1 MNRFHTRLAAV
12 MIGLVGLATAAAGI
26 YMAVSF
32 ERSHYDALRD
42 NLVRGIGLIEDA
54 IDREPADDADPIV
67 RFTEL
72 ARRYRSITGARVTFI
87 AGDGTVLGDSD
98 HDPMTM
104 ENHLSRPEVM
114 EAQRRG
120 VGYDV
125 RRSDTTHH
133 NMMYVAVKRDA
144 GLSPAYIRL
153 ALGVSEI
160 ERGIR
165 RLWLGVIAGLLVL
178 LLVAAA
184 ASWRIARGMTKPL
197 EAVIRTARRI
207 RNQDYGA
214 RVDVDPRGEIGELG
228 RAVNAMAESLQRQM
242 QRIRQKESQLESV
255 LENMTSGVVMIDRSG
270 TVVLLNRMA
279 ETLLGLSAGE
289 LLGRHYA
296 EARRQYELT
305 QRIGE
310 MLGRRERARE
320 ELTLYHPEERRI
332 DIHFVPIEDRDD
344 GGLLLVLQ
352 DVTAIRRLERMRSEF
367 VANVSHELKT
377 PIAAVKGFAETL
389 LAGAGDDPA
398 ARRAFLEIIHDESER
413 LNRLVSDLLELSKI
427 ESRSAPLN
435 FSPVELGP
443 FIAKTVGLLAKEA
456 ERKNI
461 RIETEVGEALY
472 LEADE
477 DRLRQII
484 VNVLSN
490 AINYTPEG
498 GLVSIRVE
506 PVSSR
511 CASGG
516 RAIRGEVARGP
527 ANGEMGARG
536 QSETDIKRSGGTEAK
551 GGAFGRIGA
560 DTGPGGRTEEEKGAY
575 GQAETDNERRGGAEA
590 RGGAL
595 GRHRAVGGPG
605 GKTAPESGPYDQSG
619 ENGHARERAEGDRD
633 GPDAESRDRGPAD
646 VGARATDTPDAESR
660 DRGPAD
666 VGARATDTPDA
677 ESRDRGPADIG
688 ARATDT
694 PDGESRDQGPAD
706 VGARATDTPDGDY
719 DAIRIRISDNGI
731 GIPKKDLPRIFE
743 RFYRVDKARSRSSGG
758 TGLGLSI
765 VKHLVELHRGTIT
778 VESTVG
784 VGTTFTIELPVLQ
797 ESGDEAGRFFTIA
810 LHFDGPAVV

>member
-26 YMAVSF
+26 WMAVSF
-32 ERSHYDALRD
+32 ERSHYEALRD
-42 NLVRGIGLIEDA
+42 NLVREIGLIEDA
-54 IDREPADDADPIV
+54 LSREPADGADPHA

-72 ARRYRSITGARVTFI
+72 ARRYRAITGARVTFI
-87 AGDGTVLGDSD
+87 SGDGTVLGDSD
-98 HDPMTM
+98 HDPLAMD
-104 ENHLSRPEVM
+104 NHLNRPEVA
-114 EAQRRG
+114 EALREG
-120 VGYDV
+120 VGRDI

-133 NMMYVAVKRDA
+133 NLMYVAVKRDA
-144 GLSPAYIRL
+144 GEDPAFIRL

-165 RLWLGVIAGLLVL
+165 RLWLGLIAGLFLL

-207 RNQDYGA
+207 RNLDYGA
-214 RVDVDPRGEIGELG
+214 RVDVDARGEIGELG

-242 QRIRQKESQLESV
+242 QRIREKESQLESV
-255 LENMTSGVVMIDRSG
+255 LENMTSGIVRVDRSG
-270 TVVLLNRMA
+270 TVVLLNRA
-279 ETLLGLSAGE
+279 AGTLLGLSADE
-289 LLGRHYA
+289 LIGRHYT

-310 MLGRRERARE
+310 MLERRERARDE
-320 ELTLYHPEERRI
+320 FTLYHPEERQI
-332 DIHFVPIEDRDD
+332 EIHFVPIEDRDD

-389 LAGAGDDPA
+389 LAGAGDDPE
-398 ARRAFLEIIHDESER
+398 ARRAFLAIIHHESDR

-427 ESRSAPLN
+427 ESGRVPLQ

-461 RIETEVGEALY
+461 RIETEVDEALY
-472 LEADE
+472 VEADE
-477 DRLRQII
+477 DRLSQIV

-490 AINYTPEG
+490 AIHYTPEG
-498 GLVSIRVE
+498 GLVRIRVE
-506 PVSSR
+506 PVAPR
-511 CASGG
+511 GDVDDRDK
-516 RAIRGEVARGP
+516 RA
-527 ANGEMGARG
+527 
-536 QSETDIKRSGGTEAK
+536 D
-551 GGAFGRIGA
+551 RIGA
-560 DTGPGGRTEEEKGAY
+560 ARTGPDAGPRGPFPEGA
-575 GQAETDNERRGGAEA
+575 D
-590 RGGAL
+590 
-595 GRHRAVGGPG
+595 
-605 GKTAPESGPYDQSG
+605 
-619 ENGHARERAEGDRD
+619 ERAE
-633 GPDAESRDRGPAD
+633 
-646 VGARATDTPDAESR
+646 
-660 DRGPAD
+660 
-666 VGARATDTPDA
+666 
-677 ESRDRGPADIG
+677 
-688 ARATDT
+688 
-694 PDGESRDQGPAD
+694 
-706 VGARATDTPDGDY
+706 Y

-731 GIPKKDLPRIFE
+731 GIPKQDLPRIFE

-765 VKHLVELHRGTIT
+765 VKHLVELHRGSIS
-778 VESTVG
+778 VESEVG

-797 ESGDEAGRFFTIA
+797 ESGDEAGRF
-810 LHFDGPAVV
+810 LQ